1 MTIEYDFPDS
11 DDMKKGGKVRRRMGG
26 VIKKGFGKA
35 TRGY

>member
-1 MTIEYDFPDS
+1 MTIEYDYPED
-11 DDMKKGGKVRRRMGG
+11 KKMGGKVKRRMGG